1 MIQTLKKVT
10 PVLNRPCPSED
21 LKTFWSDFKSQKT
34 EVKKEE
40 EGVKFIKL
48 KKKLEPRP
56 LTEVEDLTAS
66 STFGKQR
73 TSQPPTADQNK
84 LLEKIQKDRFF
95 MSLAANGSD
104 AYLMRKH
111 LLRKR
116 RSRLL

>member
-10 PVLNRPCPSED
+10 PALNRPCPSED
-21 LKTFWSDFKSQKT
+21 LKTFWSDAKSQKT
-34 EVKKEE
+34 VVKKEE

-73 TSQPPTADQNK
+73 TSQPPIADQNI
-84 LLEKIQKDRFF
+84 LEKIQKDRFF
-95 MSLAANGSD
+95 MSLASNGSD